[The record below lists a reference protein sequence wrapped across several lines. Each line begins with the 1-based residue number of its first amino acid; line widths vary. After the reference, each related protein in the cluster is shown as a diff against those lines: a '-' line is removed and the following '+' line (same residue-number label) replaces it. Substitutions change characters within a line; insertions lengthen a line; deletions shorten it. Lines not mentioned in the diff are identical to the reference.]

1 VNNGGGSDTH
11 CFETKI
17 KAAIVKLTNTRIA
30 RFERNIKLFS
40 RYEAKIACRVG
51 GVKCGV
57 AYFGFGMLLFDSSKE
72 IQFSRVRVNRLAVIQ
87 LKKIFCSAF
96 CR

>member
-1 VNNGGGSDTH
+1 MNNGGGSDTH

-51 GVKCGV
+51 GVNVELRISVLACCYLIPV
-57 AYFGFGMLLFDSSKE
+57 RRFNFLELESRDWQSS
-72 IQFSRVRVNRLAVIQ
+72 S
-87 LKKIFCSAF
+87 
-96 CR
+96 